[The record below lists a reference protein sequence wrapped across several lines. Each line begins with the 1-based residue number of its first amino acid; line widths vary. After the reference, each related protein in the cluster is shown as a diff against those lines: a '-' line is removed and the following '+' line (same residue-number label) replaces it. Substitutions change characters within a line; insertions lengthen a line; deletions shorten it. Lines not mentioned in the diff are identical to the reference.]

1 MNGDCDVVTECSSWV
16 SFDDMD
22 PELVTKVHGEKQCKY
37 GYDSVKRCEAVCSLS
52 RYSGVADNVKYE
64 CTCVTKQVAQAGLA
78 AQSTTKSWIAG
89 FMLLVGV
96 ICTVIACFC
105 QLAAISMWCD
115 SRTRKSEY
123 MKLEEGSEAGSEAAD
138 AGEPGA
144 SQTDDDGAAGPEKSD
159 GGEKPARG
167 GAGVSNDQP
176 NHNLK
181 TAQATCCCFMAPG
194 LLLIGLA
201 WFLFSSGT
209 PDLFIGCGKDAP
221 QYYSTRD

>member
-1 MNGDCDVVTECSSWV
+1 MLNGDRDWMQAHQLRFAWLVLVLIGRCSGTISPFPLGRNMNGDCDVVTECSSWV

-105 QLAAISMWCD
+105 QTAAIS
-115 SRTRKSEY
+115 T
-123 MKLEEGSEAGSEAAD
+123 
-138 AGEPGA
+138 
-144 SQTDDDGAAGPEKSD
+144 
-159 GGEKPARG
+159 
-167 GAGVSNDQP
+167 
-176 NHNLK
+176 
-181 TAQATCCCFMAPG
+181 
-194 LLLIGLA
+194 
-201 WFLFSSGT
+201 
-209 PDLFIGCGKDAP
+209 
-221 QYYSTRD
+221 YS